1 MAIQCNSN
9 LVRKRKPGKTVMQR
23 ASEMSARLAKIYPST
38 QGFLEADTPFQ
49 LLIAVLLSAQT
60 TDKSVNKITPN
71 LFAHWPDAS
80 SLASAD
86 LDEVRDAIKTLGLAN
101 SKAKRCIECA
111 QMLMV
116 EYGGEVP
123 KDLKELQKLPGVGR
137 KTANVVLNDAFGIA
151 QGVAVDTH
159 VGRIA
164 RRMGFSTCTDP
175 SKVEQDILLIFPRTE
190 WSSINKRWISLG
202 REFCKARNPRCSECP
217 MQDICPS
224 ANKNNKPS

>member
-1 MAIQCNSN
+1 
-9 LVRKRKPGKTVMQR
+9 
-23 ASEMSARLAKIYPST
+23 MSARLAKIYPST

-123 KDLKELQKLPGVGR
+123 KDLEELQKLPGVGR

-151 QGVAVDTH
+151 QGIAVDTH

-164 RRMGFSTCTDP
+164 RRMGFSTCIDP

-190 WSSINKRWISLG
+190 WSSINKRWICLG
-202 REFCKARNPRCSECP
+202 REFCKARNPLCSECP

-224 ANKNNKPS
+224 AAKNNKPS